1 MFIRRNL
8 INTSSARR
16 DGATSESQERRELKS
31 SLQSLNDRKLSRM
44 CVCVCGGVYVGVRT
58 AIKLSYKMTIKTLQ
72 EVQDEGQLS
81 RHLGLVIM

>member
-31 SLQSLNDRKLSRM
+31 SLQSLNDRKLSRV
-44 CVCVCGGVYVGVRT
+44 CVCVGVYVGVRT